1 MYGAGV
7 YERGGGKKQELR
19 SCRLIDKGLGLDE
32 TSQETGVKRQEE
44 TYALSSG
51 SKD

>member
-7 YERGGGKKQELR
+7 YGRGGGEKYELR
-19 SCRLIDKGLGLDE
+19 RRQLIEKGMGPDE

-44 TYALSSG
+44 ICALSSG
-51 SKD
+51 SGD